1 MTNEQDNNFEQNEPV
16 NSSAP
21 ASEKAHAPDTGSH
34 TPTSQTQINRSENHS
49 LFDSIAQVTAG
60 VGEALNAAAQTG
72 QNVMQTAAGVGGA
85 IGTVATQAGQAAL
98 TTAAETAQT
107 AAKQSQEIFEK
118 ATHEAGR
125 AASFIGD
132 NPVLRQVLKVFR
144 AEWLLGM
151 VGQVDTVK
159 AQEAVRKLQQEHPNE
174 TPNEIAHRIMS
185 EKAIQAGG
193 VGLVSSLLPGVALA
207 LLAIDLAATTQLQAE
222 MIYQIAA
229 AYGMDLQAPARRGEV
244 MAIFGLSLGGSQA
257 MKLGLGVLRNVPLAG
272 MAIGA
277 GTNTVMLY
285 TLGFAACRFYEAK
298 VDPMSSSAIAQAI
311 QKDSEEY
318 LTVALAQQSIMD
330 QILAQTILAS
340 NPNKSWENILPEL
353 KALNVSPTSLEV
365 MTAELKS
372 PQPLDRL
379 VEKLNRDFALP
390 LLVKCYTLSQ
400 HDGTINPE
408 EARLLETIAAKFEID
423 LKAVEATVKSNNSK
437 AD

>member
-1 MTNEQDNNFEQNEPV
+1 MANEQDKNFEQNEPV

-34 TPTSQTQINRSENHS
+34 NPTSHSENHS

-60 VGEALNAAAQTG
+60 VGEAINAAAQTG
-72 QNVMQTAAGVGGA
+72 QTVMQTAAGVGGA

-193 VGLVSSLLPGVALA
+193 VGLVSSLVPGVALA

-257 MKLGLGVLRNVPLAG
+257 IKLGLGVLRNVPLAG

-298 VDPMSSSAIAQAI
+298 VDPMSSPAVAQAI
-311 QKDSEEY
+311 QKQSEEY

-340 NPNKSWENILPEL
+340 NPNKSWENMLPEL

-408 EARLLETIAAKFEID
+408 EAQLLETIASKFEID

-437 AD
+437 AG

>member
-1 MTNEQDNNFEQNEPV
+1 MTNEQDKNFEQKEPV

-34 TPTSQTQINRSENHS
+34 TPTSQTQTSHSENHS
-49 LFDSIAQVTAG
+49 LFDSLVQVSAG

-72 QNVMQTAAGVGGA
+72 QTVMQTAAGVGGA

-193 VGLVSSLLPGVALA
+193 VGLVSSLVPGVALA

-257 MKLGLGVLRNVPLAG
+257 IKLGLGVLRNVPLAG

-298 VDPMSSSAIAQAI
+298 VDPMSSPAVAQAI
-311 QKDSEEY
+311 QKESEEY

-340 NPNKSWENILPEL
+340 NPNKSWENILPQL

-400 HDGTINPE
+400 NDGTITPE
-408 EARLLETIAAKFEID
+408 ELQLLETIATKFEID
-423 LKAVEATVKSNNSK
+423 LKAIEATVKSKNSQ
-437 AD
+437 AG